1 MMAQGTDG
9 LSRGSTYRGVMAGTP
24 FLEYASLHQDVLDR
38 QGPTLEDWVL
48 SWFLELPHLCF

>member
-24 FLEYASLHQDVLDR
+24 FLEYASLDR